1 MKRIEFQC
9 WRLSVPQGVTYVRF
23 TMFHVRGKL
32 APKFIDPFKITER
45 ERRRIEG
52 RISEFL
58 F

>member
-1 MKRIEFQC
+1 
-9 WRLSVPQGVTYVRF
+9 
-23 TMFHVRGKL
+23 MFHVRGKL